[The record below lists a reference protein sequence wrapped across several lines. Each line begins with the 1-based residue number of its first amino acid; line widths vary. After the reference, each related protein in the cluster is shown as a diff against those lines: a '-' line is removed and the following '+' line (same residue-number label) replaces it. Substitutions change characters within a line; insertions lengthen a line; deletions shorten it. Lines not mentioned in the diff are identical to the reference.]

1 MMLSATPELIG
12 KQVKLSGC
20 ATPELIGKQ
29 VKLSGAYTYKG
40 DKYSGGAHTCPVFKV
55 VG

>member
-1 MMLSATPELIG
+1 METKEGPCVIGRLDYDAERATPELIG
-12 KQVKLSGC
+12 KH
-20 ATPELIGKQ
+20 